1 MINNDKHYVA
11 IFAAEWCGTGRK
23 HCDSQRSRRFG
34 LSSTQGTRRS
44 QKEFHDVSHRQ
55 PLSAL
60 DGILFLKSSWNLVGR
75 HVRSFVCARL
85 SWFLHISALEA
96 KGGPCAVQWC
106 WSRLLEGSQNERVVG
121 LSLLASSTARVSLGH
136 PQSASIKMFSLCKE
150 AKRFWMHKVLRA
162 VLQEFQSIAQ
172 HFLRL
177 RGNQRI
183 RLRLLFYWHLLTVLP
198 SPLLLQSS
206 ALPAE
211 AAMEQTTLN
220 SSGQALYWFWVSP
233 RLIEVCFNFE
243 SWSRWMTEE
252 LQLLRLQL

>member
-1 MINNDKHYVA
+1 MWH
-11 IFAAEWCGTGRK
+11 
-23 HCDSQRSRRFG
+23 RSEAVRLTKIKKIRPE
-34 LSSTQGTRRS
+34 LHTRN
-44 QKEFHDVSHRQ
+44 QKEFNDVSHRQ
-55 PLSAL
+55 PLMA
-60 DGILFLKSSWNLVGR
+60 FYSWNLLVGR
-75 HVRSFVCARL
+75 HVRSSFVCARL

-177 RGNQRI
+177 RGNQSI

-198 SPLLLQSS
+198 SPLLFQSS

-220 SSGQALYWFWVSP
+220 SSGQALYWFWISP